1 MDAEIK
7 KVWSEGEMTAW
18 HRCKDVIRRNKE
30 GVTEWLNAVLEI
42 KQSSLYYIKYNTW
55 ALFCEA
61 ELGKDASTI
70 WRQIQAGQGS
80 VQTQPQLPKL
90 SKMDWED
97 DIQRQ
102 LFAERI
108 SSQLRSNLKRLVRM
122 LDEWPRDGL
131 PLKEQAALGNKLNE
145 WFGSLAMWLGD
156 QGIDV
161 DIGGI
166 VREGK
171 RRKS

>member
-1 MDAEIK
+1 MGTELGK
-7 KVWSEGEMTAW
+7 KWSEAEVATW
-18 HRCKDVIRRNKE
+18 HNLKDVVRRNKE
-30 GVTEWLNAVLEI
+30 GVAEWLNAVLEI

-55 ALFCEA
+55 ELFCEV
-61 ELGKDASTI
+61 ELGKNASTI

-80 VQTQPQLPKL
+80 VRTQPQLPKL
-90 SKMDWED
+90 SKMNWSDYD
-97 DIQRQ
+97 QRQ
-102 LFAERI
+102 LFAERV
-108 SSQLRSNLKRLVRM
+108 SLRLRSNLKGLVRM
-122 LDEWPRDGL
+122 MDEWPRDSL
-131 PLKEQAALGNKLNE
+131 PLKEQAALGGKLNE
-145 WFGSLAMWLGD
+145 WFGSLALWLGD